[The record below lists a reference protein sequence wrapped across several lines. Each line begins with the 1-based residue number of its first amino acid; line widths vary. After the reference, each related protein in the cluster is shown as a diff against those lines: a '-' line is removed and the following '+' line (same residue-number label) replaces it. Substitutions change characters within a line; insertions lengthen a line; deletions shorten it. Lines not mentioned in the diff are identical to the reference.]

1 MPDAGTIS
9 AYPCPVLIL
18 LPPSEGKTAPLAG
31 DPVDLTALSHAG
43 LEGPRRRVGDA
54 LAKVSGQR
62 NAMDVLGV
70 GASLHQEVARNRTVW
85 ENPAGASSTVY
96 TGVLYDAAGMAD
108 WDAATLDKAAGSVR
122 ILSALWGAVSPADR
136 IPAYRLSMGTSL
148 GRIGGLGAFWKRHL
162 PAELDA
168 LANGGLVIDCRS
180 ASYVAAYR
188 PADSPWVA
196 VSVQRELD
204 GKRAVVSHMA
214 KHTRGLLASHL
225 VRESAQP
232 GCAEDLADA
241 AAGMIGDALV
251 DVSLARRAKGPDEL
265 TLVIAG

>member
-1 MPDAGTIS
+1 M
-9 AYPCPVLIL
+9 LIL
-18 LPPSEGKTAPLAG
+18 LPPSEGKTAPASG
-31 DPVDLTALSHAG
+31 APVDLAVLSHPA
-43 LEGPRRRVGDA
+43 LEAHRRRVGDA

-62 NAMDVLGV
+62 NAMEALGV
-70 GASLHQEVARNRTVW
+70 GASLHQEVERNRTVW
-85 ENPAGASSTVY
+85 DNPAAASSTVY

-108 WDAATLDKAAGSVR
+108 WDAATLDKARESVR
-122 ILSALWGAVSPADR
+122 IVSALWGAVSPADR

-148 GRIGGLGAFWKRHL
+148 GRLGGLATYWKKHL

-168 LANGGLVIDCRS
+168 LADGGLVIDCRS

-188 PADSPWVA
+188 PAESPWVA
-196 VSVQRELD
+196 VSVQRELN

-214 KHTRGLLASHL
+214 KHTRGLLAAHL
-225 VRESAQP
+225 VRDDARPETA
-232 GCAEDLADA
+232 ADLADA

-251 DVSLARRAKGPDEL
+251 DVTLTAKAKGPDEL